1 MRWSPKPGY
10 PIAAWVGAA
19 LAAAWLLG
27 TDDPAGRVLA
37 AAAVVLLGALA
48 AHATLVRPRLAA
60 DSAELRLGGWR
71 GSRAWPWSAVHQI
84 AVVGHPRFGR
94 EVRML
99 ELDLVSDDGRERLVV
114 LTALDL
120 GADPRDVADTL
131 HALRPPS

>member
-10 PIAAWVGAA
+10 PVAAWVGVA
-19 LAAAWLLG
+19 LAAAWLLN

-37 AAAVVLLGALA
+37 VAAVVLLGALA

-60 DSAELRLGGWR
+60 DSAGLRLGGWR
-71 GSRAWPWSAVHQI
+71 RSRAWPWSAVHRVV
-84 AVVGHPRFGR
+84 VVGHRRFGR
-94 EVRML
+94 EVRVL

-120 GADPRDVADTL
+120 GADPSDVAETL
-131 HALRPPS
+131 HALHPPS

>member
-10 PIAAWVGAA
+10 PVAAWVGAGVA
-19 LAAAWLLG
+19 SAWLLS

-37 AAAVVLLGALA
+37 AAAVVLLGAFA

-60 DSAELRLGGWR
+60 DGAGLRLGGWR
-71 GSRAWPWSAVHQI
+71 GSRAWPWSAVHQM
-84 AVVGHPRFGR
+84 AVVGHRRFGR

-99 ELDLVSDDGRERLVV
+99 ELELASDDGHERFVV

-120 GADPRDVADTL
+120 GADPRDVAETL
-131 HALRPPS
+131 HTLRPPS